1 MKEKIKDDIINMLT
15 RMNEQ
20 NLCYD
25 MHMIYI
31 RNTVPEI
38 CNGDKLYCK
47 GDNKDL
53 CKDCSNNVLNKNKNK
68 NEKISKDEFIKY
80 LETFGLSLCE
90 YQIEFLYNMYIYE
103 YYNTNIHVSKYK
115 K

>member
-15 RMNEQ
+15 RINEQ

-31 RNTVPEI
+31 RNTIPEI

-68 NEKISKDEFIKY
+68 NISKDEFTKH
-80 LETFGLSLCE
+80 LETLGLNLYE
-90 YQIEFLYNMYIYE
+90 YQIELLYNMYIYE
-103 YYNTNIHVSKYK
+103 NYNTNIHVNKYK